1 MKELSIDTIYTI
13 IDDVSRDLP
22 AVQKTIPYVALVQ
35 QVSFWDRVFGTA
47 PDAPAT
53 QKSDQIVT
61 NTQVQTTTIPQNSD
75 YQQYLYWTL

>member
-1 MKELSIDTIYTI
+1 MKELSIDTIYRI

-22 AVQKTIPYVALVQ
+22 AAQKTTQYVAPVQ

-47 PDAPAT
+47 PDGPTT

-61 NTQVQTTTIPQNSD
+61 NTQVQTTITPQNSD